1 MHSRVAQ
8 IRIASATNYQSRIS
22 YQVNG
27 RQEKLPCGFGRD
39 WLARGLVDPV
49 LYVLQMAQWVPCH
62 ASKHIHTHT
71 QTRVFLGC
79 VWCVHDCELRFPTY
93 PPPTLP
99 YPTVMSAGKPRRPRR
114 LWCVCAYGVHA

>member
-8 IRIASATNYQSRIS
+8 IRTASATNYQSRIS

-27 RQEKLPCGFGRD
+27 RQEKPPCGFGPD

-71 QTRVFLGC
+71 QARVFLGC
-79 VWCVHDCELRFPTY
+79 VWCVHDCELRAF
-93 PPPTLP
+93 PPTP
-99 YPTVMSAGKPRRPRR
+99 HPRLRIQQS
-114 LWCVCAYGVHA
+114 

>member
-22 YQVNG
+22 YQVLMAAKRSPPADSVLIG
-27 RQEKLPCGFGRD
+27 WRG
-39 WLARGLVDPV
+39 GLVDPV

-71 QTRVFLGC
+71 QARVFLGC
-79 VWCVHDCELRFPTY
+79 VWCVHDCELRAF
-93 PPPTLP
+93 PPTP
-99 YPTVMSAGKPRRPRR
+99 HPRLRIQQS
-114 LWCVCAYGVHA
+114 